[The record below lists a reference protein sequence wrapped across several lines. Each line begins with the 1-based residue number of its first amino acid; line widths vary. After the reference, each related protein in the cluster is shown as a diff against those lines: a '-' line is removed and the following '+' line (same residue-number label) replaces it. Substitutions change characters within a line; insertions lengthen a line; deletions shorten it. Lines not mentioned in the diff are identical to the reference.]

1 MGGTLYDRAK
11 WQFENLKILSEEL
24 RVQMALGRAEAR
36 DSIEKERKALYTYF
50 SKQKIALEK
59 ANEKHKEGRREFLTC
74 VENLKTSLHDEVPVS
89 SEDYDK
95 YKSNVLKHIYELE
108 EEVRQNYPLMNLTVQ
123 SLLDSFK
130 VKMDAFRVNLALHD
144 VDNPDKVEKIKK
156 EFSEKLE
163 DVRKLLSKRENR
175 ELKVDNFIENIS
187 TSFDHLKQAILELS
201 K

>member
-1 MGGTLYDRAK
+1 
-11 WQFENLKILSEEL
+11 
-24 RVQMALGRAEAR
+24 
-36 DSIEKERKALYTYF
+36 
-50 SKQKIALEK
+50 
-59 ANEKHKEGRREFLTC
+59 
-74 VENLKTSLHDEVPVS
+74 VS